1 MRAEG
6 MLLVL
11 KVYETCDLSVC
22 PARNI
27 FFNFMY
33 ILYINFRKISNFQA
47 YFELA
52 SLAFPILPHPR
63 LDKFESKTTSL
74 TGGLLGLVTTQLY
87 ELSTT
92 NYPLCIASCYRQ
104 PTLCWIYYKHYPTF
118 CLCKPRSL
126 YDCGSIVLVA
136 FHPSGSLFNNFTRE
150 PQ

>member
-1 MRAEG
+1 

-63 LDKFESKTTSL
+63 LDKFESKTASL
-74 TGGLLGLVTTQLY
+74 TGGLLVLVITQLY
-87 ELSTT
+87 GLSTT

-136 FHPSGSLFNNFTRE
+136 FHLRVACSIIFTRE